1 LNLLALPILIPL
13 IGASLC
19 VLLLGRRRL
28 QEAIGVLS
36 GVASLGVSLW
46 IAYSVWTNGPSMLAS
61 GGWAAPFGIV
71 FVADRLSAIMLVL
84 NWIVGAA
91 TIFYSLGGVPTRLA
105 RVGHYPL
112 VLTLLAAVSGAFLT
126 GDIFNLYVWFELML
140 ISSFVLLTLGGRPD
154 QLRGAVTY
162 VTLNLVASTIF
173 LAGAGIIYAMTGTL
187 NMADLAGRLD
197 ALEPMTATLLG
208 IPLLVAFSIKAALFP
223 LYGWLPAAYHTPPS
237 VVSALFAGL
246 LTKVGVYALIRSSIL
261 MFDQE
266 LVLLGNAMIVLAGLT
281 MVSGVLG
288 AVAHNDMR
296 RILSFH
302 IVSQIGYMLMGLGI
316 ALRSM
321 ADPNSDPAIAQ
332 LALLGAV
339 FYIAHHIVVKANLFL
354 ISGVVFKLRG
364 TTDLSRL
371 GGIARTNP
379 VLAGLFFFSAMSLAG
394 IPVLSGFWAKLAL
407 IKAGVAAG
415 QTEIVVASLFVS
427 LLTLFSMM
435 KIWIKAFWGEPH
447 PEQRRRAAPR
457 SMRTMMPVVW
467 CMAIISAV
475 VAIAAPQLYEIAR
488 STAEELL
495 DSSRY
500 IDLVLPPDRE
510 MWQPSL
516 PQPDTS
522 GGAL

>member
-1 LNLLALPILIPL
+1 MPILIPL
-13 IGASLC
+13 IGASLS

-28 QEAIGVLS
+28 QETIGVLT
-36 GVASLGVSLW
+36 GATCLIVSLW
-46 IAYSVWTNGPSMLAS
+46 IAYSVWTDGPSMLAS

-84 NWIVGAA
+84 NWIVGTAA
-91 TIFYSLGGVPTRLA
+91 IVYSFGGAPVRLA

-112 VLTLLAAVSGAFLT
+112 MLTLLAAVSGAFLT
-126 GDIFNLYVWFELML
+126 GDLFNLYVWFELML

-173 LAGAGIIYAMTGTL
+173 LAGVGITYAMTGTL
-187 NMADLAGRLD
+187 NMADLAGRID
-197 ALEPMTATLLG
+197 TLEPMTATLLA
-208 IPLLVAFSIKAALFP
+208 IPLLVAFGIKAALFP
-223 LYGWLPAAYHTPPS
+223 LYGWLPAAYHTPPP

-246 LTKVGVYALIRSSIL
+246 LTKVGVYAFIRTTML
-261 MFDQE
+261 VFNQE
-266 LVLLGNAMIVLAGLT
+266 LALLGDALILAAGFT

-288 AVAHNDMR
+288 PVAHNDMR

-316 ALRSM
+316 ALRAM
-321 ADPNSDPAIAQ
+321 ADPDMDPAIAE
-332 LALLGAV
+332 LALLGAI
-339 FYIAHHIVVKANLFL
+339 FHIAHNIIVKSNLFL
-354 ISGVVFKLRG
+354 ISGVVYKLRG

-394 IPVLSGFWAKLAL
+394 IPVLSGFWTKLAL
-407 IKAGVAAG
+407 VKAGIAAG

-447 PEQRRRAAPR
+447 PEQRRRTAKR
-457 SMRTMMPVVW
+457 SLRTMMPVIW
-467 CMAIISAV
+467 CMAAISALM
-475 VAIAAPQLYEIAR
+475 AIAVPQVYEITR
-488 STAEELL
+488 SAAEELI

-500 IDLVLPPDRE
+500 IDLVLPPDQER
-510 MWQPSL
+510 WQPSIA
-516 PQPDTS
+516 PPETG

>member
-1 LNLLALPILIPL
+1 MPILIPL

-28 QEAIGVLS
+28 QEAIGVLA
-36 GVASLGVSLW
+36 GVTSLGVSLW
-46 IAYSVWTNGPSMLAS
+46 IAYGVWADGPSTLAS

-71 FVADRLSAIMLVL
+71 FIADRLSAIMLVL

-91 TIFYSLGGVPTRLA
+91 AIFYSLGGTPTRLA

-112 VLTLLAAVSGAFLT
+112 MLTLLAAVSGAFLT
-126 GDIFNLYVWFELML
+126 GDLFNLYVWFELML

-162 VTLNLVASTIF
+162 VTLNLVASMIF
-173 LAGAGIIYAMTGTL
+173 LAGAGMTYAMTGTL

-197 ALEPMTATLLG
+197 YLEPMTATLLA

-223 LYGWLPAAYHTPPS
+223 LYGWLPAAYHTPPP

-246 LTKVGVYALIRSSIL
+246 LTKVGVYALIRSTML

-266 LVLLGNAMIVLAGLT
+266 PLLVGNAVILASGLT

-302 IVSQIGYMLMGLGI
+302 IISQIGYMLMGLGI
-316 ALRSM
+316 ALRAM
-321 ADPNSDPAIAQ
+321 AEPGIDPAIPE

-354 ISGVVFKLRG
+354 ISGVVYKLRG

-371 GGIARTNP
+371 GGLAHTNP

-407 IKAGVAAG
+407 VKAGIEAG

-435 KIWIKAFWGEPH
+435 KIWMKAFWGEPH
-447 PEQRRRAAPR
+447 PEQRRRAAKR
-457 SMRTMMPVVW
+457 SLRTMMPVVW

-488 STAEELL
+488 STAEELI

-500 IDLVLPPDRE
+500 IDLVLPPEAER
-510 MWQPSL
+510 WQPMVA
-516 PQPDTS
+516 PPET
-522 GGAL
+522 GEVPP